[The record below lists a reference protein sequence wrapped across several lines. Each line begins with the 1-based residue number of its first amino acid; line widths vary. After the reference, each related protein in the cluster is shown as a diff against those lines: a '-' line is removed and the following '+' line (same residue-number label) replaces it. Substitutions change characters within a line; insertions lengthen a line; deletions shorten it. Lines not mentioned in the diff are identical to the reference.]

1 MNKFTLLA
9 FFLFFSTNVNLI
21 SRTLV
26 NKIIARVS
34 NVNILQTDIEVPRID
49 KQVYTLDEVVAQILY
64 FEQALKRQLIPSN
77 VDIEQQIS
85 TYKTSNNIKTE
96 KELKESLSKH
106 GFTIKRYKSELT
118 KYIAVSNLLQMEIK
132 SRVFVTAQEVE
143 NYYKKHP
150 EWIEEKYILKTCIVP
165 FDQVEDKSN
174 LSSLSKKT
182 DLDWIKTDDW
192 VNKSELSEQ
201 ISFVSKMNKGQISKP
216 IKTQYGYQLV
226 MLVEKKERA
235 KSSLDERYVEIEKKL
250 KEEKMGKVEKEYKE
264 ELLKKAN
271 VVYLD

>member
-1 MNKFTLLA
+1 M
-9 FFLFFSTNVNLI
+9 
-21 SRTLV
+21 
-26 NKIIARVS
+26 
-34 NVNILQTDIEVPRID
+34 QTDIEVPRID